1 MAAITIRQLDPMVKQ
16 RLRERAAANGRSM
29 EAEARALLELS
40 LSDSQT
46 RRDEPS
52 AYDVFHS
59 FVEGMGGLTDAE
71 VDSINAARPSPT
83 LVSEPRDPFAV
94 RPGA

>member
-40 LSDSQT
+40 LSD
-46 RRDEPS
+46 
-52 AYDVFHS
+52 
-59 FVEGMGGLTDAE
+59 GGG
-71 VDSINAARPSPT
+71 
-83 LVSEPRDPFAV
+83 AV
-94 RPGA
+94 GI